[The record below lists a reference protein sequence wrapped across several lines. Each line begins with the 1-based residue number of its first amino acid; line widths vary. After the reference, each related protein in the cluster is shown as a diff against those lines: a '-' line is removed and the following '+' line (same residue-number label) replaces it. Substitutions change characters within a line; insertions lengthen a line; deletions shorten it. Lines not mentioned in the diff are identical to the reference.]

1 MSSPTTSS
9 PTSESG
15 FVHAYEIQVRYG
27 DVDQM
32 GFAYYANHLYWFEI
46 ARTEWLRAKGRSYR
60 DLEADGVSLPVI
72 EAHCHYFAP
81 ARYDDRLRLVTR
93 LAELSRAA
101 VRFDYRIEDAADGRL
116 LATGWTRHCFLGTTG
131 RPVRIEGALKAL
143 LTG

>member
-1 MSSPTTSS
+1 MPLNDDEQPQTS
-9 PTSESG
+9 
-15 FVHAYEIQVRYG
+15 FVHAYEILVRYG

-60 DLEADGVSLPVI
+60 QIEADGVILPVT
-72 EAHCHYFAP
+72 EAHCRYFAP

-101 VRFDYRIEDAADGRL
+101 ARFDYRIEHVGDDRL
-116 LATGWTRHCFLGTTG
+116 LATGWTRHCFLGPQG
-131 RPVRIEGALKAL
+131 RPVRIEGSLREL
-143 LTG
+143 LAG